1 MQNGNNQNR
10 DWRRLSRAERVAQS
24 DPENVGT
31 QSRISGLVELL
42 SNYSNPILIG
52 AVVSLLL
59 GIIILLFID
68 TLAPYALVLIGLGI
82 VLLFGM
88 GAISLSKV
96 TSAFLSRSG
105 KYGTN
110 TLIMI
115 SAFVIIVIILNL
127 LSIENNQRFDLTANN
142 QFSLAPSTKELLS
155 ELDTPVKAIA
165 FYPSDISENV
175 DAITRFSKASD
186 MLSEFSKRSNKFT
199 YEIRDPDLEPDLAR
213 SYGVNAYESIV
224 VYTDSGELTSIVQ
237 PSDVDYSE
245 LEQDLYTSMLIATSK
260 GQKTIYFLEG
270 HGEKSILSSSAKGYS
285 TFKEV
290 LNQDNYNTEILKWDP
305 TDDNVFVPDDAALLV
320 IPGPTI
326 ELPDSHAQTIHKFL
340 QGKNPDDS
348 ERRESSRLIFLGE
361 PDTPESFRALMAM
374 WGIILQPGYILD
386 LELGV
391 TDNPN
396 ILRAEPMNLNQ
407 IRAED
412 FELLPPDQATIMV
425 DALRSITSPESGQLG
440 QVYMPGTTA
449 LVPVQDELRW
459 PVPLTVTSPLSFLID
474 DPDRTDPIPP
484 GEENADPMGPFFSS
498 AYMLAVG
505 QLGSTPLTAPPDPN
519 QLTHVA
525 IFGDSDFA
533 SNTFLSRGSGTNL
546 LLNTVNYVLGDY
558 SLISIRDRAFV
569 YREFNLDANEYDF
582 VRFSS
587 WFILPGLLA
596 LAALSMWWVRR

>member
-1 MQNGNNQNR
+1 VQNGNNQNR

-142 QFSLAPSTKELLS
+142 QFSLAPSTKELLN

>member
-52 AVVSLLL
+52 AVVSLIL

-142 QFSLAPSTKELLS
+142 QFSLAPSTKELLN

>member
-1 MQNGNNQNR
+1 
-10 DWRRLSRAERVAQS
+10 
-24 DPENVGT
+24 
-31 QSRISGLVELL
+31 
-42 SNYSNPILIG
+42 
-52 AVVSLLL
+52 
-59 GIIILLFID
+59 
-68 TLAPYALVLIGLGI
+68 VLIGLGI

>member
-1 MQNGNNQNR
+1 VQNGNNQNR

>member
-186 MLSEFSKRSNKFT
+186 MLSEFSKRSTKFT